1 MVQTA
6 SCLKLSDDGQS
17 GAGTSDV
24 SSVETEF
31 SAEAFSLE
39 TVKKSAY
46 RILDRF
52 SDDIRV
58 EGTVIMCHLE
68 FRTPVSQ
75 EQAKNTVMDFRDE
88 VLDQDLRQ
96 IVAEETAP
104 MRNAILAYAF
114 SRTGLQRE

>member
-1 MVQTA
+1 M
-6 SCLKLSDDGQS
+6 S
-17 GAGTSDV
+17 GADASDV

-46 RILDRF
+46 RMLDRF
-52 SDDIRV
+52 SADIRA
-58 EGTVIMCHLE
+58 EGTVISCRLD

-75 EQAKNTVMDFRDE
+75 EQARKAVMDFRDE
-88 VLDQDLRQ
+88 VLDQDLRK

>member
-1 MVQTA
+1 M
-6 SCLKLSDDGQS
+6 S
-17 GAGTSDV
+17 GAGTPDV

-46 RILDRF
+46 RMLDRF
-52 SDDIRV
+52 STDIRA
-58 EGTVIMCHLE
+58 EGTDIRCRLD

-75 EQAKNTVMDFRDE
+75 EQARKAVMDFRDE
-88 VLDQDLRQ
+88 VLDQDLRH
-96 IVAEETAP
+96 IVTEETTP

>member
-1 MVQTA
+1 M
-6 SCLKLSDDGQS
+6 S
-17 GAGTSDV
+17 GADASDV

-46 RILDRF
+46 RMLDRF
-52 SDDIRV
+52 SADIRA
-58 EGTVIMCHLE
+58 EGAVIRCCLE

-75 EQAKNTVMDFRDE
+75 EQARKAVMDFRDE
-88 VLDQDLRQ
+88 VLDQDLRK

>member
-1 MVQTA
+1 MAEATEPV
-6 SCLKLSDDGQS
+6 
-17 GAGTSDV
+17 V

-31 SAEAFSLE
+31 SAATFALE

-46 RILDRF
+46 RLLDRF
-52 SDDIRV
+52 SADIRA
-58 EGTVIMCHLE
+58 EGKFIKCRLE

-75 EQAKNTVMDFRDE
+75 EQAQKAVMDFRDD
-88 VLDQDLRQ
+88 VLDQDLRR

-104 MRNAILAYAF
+104 MRNAILAHAF

>member
-1 MVQTA
+1 M
-6 SCLKLSDDGQS
+6 S
-17 GAGTSDV
+17 GADASDV

-46 RILDRF
+46 RMLDRF
-52 SDDIRV
+52 SADIRA
-58 EGTVIMCHLE
+58 EGTVISCRLD
-68 FRTPVSQ
+68 FRIPVSQ
-75 EQAKNTVMDFRDE
+75 EHARKAVMDFRDE
-88 VLDQDLRQ
+88 VLDQDLRH

>member
-1 MVQTA
+1 M
-6 SCLKLSDDGQS
+6 S
-17 GAGTSDV
+17 GADASDV

-46 RILDRF
+46 RMLDRF
-52 SDDIRV
+52 SADIRA
-58 EGTVIMCHLE
+58 EGTVISCRLD
-68 FRTPVSQ
+68 FRTPVSK
-75 EQAKNTVMDFRDE
+75 EHARKAVMDFRDE
-88 VLDQDLRQ
+88 VLDQDLRK